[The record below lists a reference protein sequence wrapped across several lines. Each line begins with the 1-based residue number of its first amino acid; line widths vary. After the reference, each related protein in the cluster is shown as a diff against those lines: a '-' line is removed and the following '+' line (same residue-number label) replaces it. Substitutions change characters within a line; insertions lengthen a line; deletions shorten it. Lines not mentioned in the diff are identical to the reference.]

1 MELRG
6 IVVKLL
12 GLSIVLALVGASL
25 PSAAQAT
32 ATHYQLNIPRE
43 PLDNALKD
51 FARQTGLQVARF
63 TDVSGGAAEVGP
75 VAGSL
80 TPEEALKTLLG
91 ETQLTYRVL
100 SDRTIA
106 IVSKQ
111 TAAPA
116 GQLPTDQTAP
126 AKTSDDSV
134 NQNEQK
140 ARRSFWD
147 RLRLAQVDQ
156 GTSTDATSVSK
167 DSGVAQK
174 PAEIEEVVVTG
185 IRYSVESSLAAKRA
199 RLRT

>member
-1 MELRG
+1 MTATPILPLQVRANTIELKG

-12 GLSIVLALVGASL
+12 GLSLVLALVGTSL

-43 PLDNALKD
+43 PLDSALKD

-80 TPEEALKTLLG
+80 TPEEALTTLLG

-106 IVSKQ
+106 IVNKQ
-111 TAAPA
+111 AAPPA
-116 GQLPTDQTAP
+116 GAPASQLSTDQTAQAATP
-126 AKTSDDSV
+126 DDSG
-134 NQNEQK
+134 NQDQQK
-140 ARRSFWD
+140 PRSFWN

-156 GTSTDATSVSK
+156 GTSADTTSVRK
-167 DSGVAQK
+167 DSS
-174 PAEIEEVVVTG
+174 IEQN
-185 IRYSVESSLAAKRA
+185 RWR
-199 RLRT
+199 